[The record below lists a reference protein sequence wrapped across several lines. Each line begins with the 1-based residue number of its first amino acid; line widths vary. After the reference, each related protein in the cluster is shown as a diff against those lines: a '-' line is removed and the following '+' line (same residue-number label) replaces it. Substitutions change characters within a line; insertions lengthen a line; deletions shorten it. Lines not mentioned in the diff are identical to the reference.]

1 MTNLPHGDIT
11 HFMFQ
16 LSLLDTKRL
25 RGKYRIANEDLPHG
39 LVMTAKRD
47 HIIEHLAQL
56 EFGIDVMHAYH
67 KLCIEWDITEATLRG
82 KTK

>member
-1 MTNLPHGDIT
+1 MNNTIDFGDIT

-39 LVMTAKRD
+39 LVMNAKPK
-47 HIIEHLAQL
+47 HIIEHLAQIK
-56 EFGIDVMHAYH
+56 FGVDAMHAYH
-67 KLCIEWDITEATLRG
+67 KTCAEWDLMEKIS
-82 KTK
+82 K